1 MRKNARVLNAFILS
15 ILLLGILV
23 FVIKLNILPLKF
35 IPIDQQYNDNI
46 NHQINELSLME
57 PLSIAKELFT
67 INTVYGLGIGGI
79 GASFAVNKH
88 LKV

>member
-46 NHQINELSLME
+46 NHQINELEDTTYM
-57 PLSIAKELFT
+57 
-67 INTVYGLGIGGI
+67 G
-79 GASFAVNKH
+79 
-88 LKV
+88 KVEYERK